1 MNSKKKV
8 LIVDDYEESCALLS
22 EILEE
27 SYECLATQE
36 SAKTFELIE
45 KFKPNLVILDYKM
58 PGLLGV
64 DVCAQIRA
72 KEDIKYVP
80 VIFVS
85 GAATIDEKIRAFEM
99 GADDFV
105 SKPFHV
111 KELLLRIKRLVDREN
126 EAVSELAASNLKM
139 NLLSRRVY
147 IDGVE
152 VQLTPKQF
160 DILKLLVGAKNNLV
174 SREKFLE
181 EIWGD
186 TEVTSR
192 NVDSQINYL
201 KRKIETF
208 RGKISAVPSLGYRLD
223 VQEG

>member
-1 MNSKKKV
+1 MGAQKKI
-8 LIVDDYEESCALLS
+8 LIVDDYEESCTLLK
-22 EILEE
+22 EILTDT
-27 SYECLATQE
+27 YECLATQD
-36 SAKTFELIE
+36 STKTFELLDSY
-45 KFKPNLVILDYKM
+45 KPNLVILDYKM

-64 DVCAQIRA
+64 DICAQIRESEA
-72 KEDIKYVP
+72 LKYIP

-85 GAATIDEKIRAFEM
+85 GAATIDEKIKAFEM

-111 KELLLRIKRLVDREN
+111 KELILRIKRLMDRDN
-126 EAVSELAASNLKM
+126 ETQSELMAANLKM

-147 IDGVE
+147 VDNIE

-201 KRKIETF
+201 KRKIEAF

-223 VQEG
+223 VHE